1 MGRLFNQDSSKYSQD
16 LWFQRYH
23 RFEAFKN
30 GAINKVTNL
39 KIHQGNPVS
48 PKSKYILN
56 FTVKEQLESNK
67 RYFYK
72 WLFLYRFY
80 RRQKLVP
87 AIKPSPQK
95 RKRWNY
101 LKLCK
106 ICSKSMD
113 LVHNENV
120 FVVDVFLTLVW
131 CFKHGSLE
139 PLKPFLEAMFINT
152 LFERVQSQNR
162 SSVFKSK
169 VKITQINLLR
179 MLSNH
184 SSLFTSYWLST
195 LSWFP

>member
-1 MGRLFNQDSSKYSQD
+1 MCPN
-16 LWFQRYH
+16 
-23 RFEAFKN
+23 
-30 GAINKVTNL
+30 
-39 KIHQGNPVS
+39 
-48 PKSKYILN
+48 SKYILN

-72 WLFLYRFY
+72 WRFLYPFY

-95 RKRWNY
+95 QKWWNC
-101 LKLCK
+101 LKLCQT
-106 ICSKSMD
+106 CSKSMD
-113 LVHNENV
+113 LVYSEHV
-120 FVVDVFLTLVW
+120 FVVDAFLTSVW
-131 CFKHGSLE
+131 CFKHASLE

-152 LFERVQSQNR
+152 LFERLQNQNR

-184 SSLFTSYWLST
+184 SSLSTSYWLST
-195 LSWFP
+195 LS